1 MTQTK
6 QFNATPKGQV
16 AMFYNSAE
24 KVARANETF
33 MHLVQSGMTRGD
45 LERCIKM
52 RPALWKRYEHWLE
65 KLPTERPEQRR
76 VA

>member
-6 QFNATPKGQV
+6 QFNATARGQV

-24 KVARANETF
+24 NVARADETF
-33 MHLVQSGMTRGD
+33 LQLVQSGMTRGD

-52 RPALWKRYEHWLE
+52 RPALWKRYENWLE